1 MRATVIVNSVTPVAG
16 TLWTG
21 SLGWLEHPADNREV
35 AGSNPASSTSNNKNG
50 RRWDPFMPVVSGSN
64 AFELAEALANELGW
78 EHHPLEVR
86 RFPDSEGYVRV
97 PQESIDAIRSNPV
110 VVVATTF
117 PDSGIVEALL
127 MLESIYDVRR
137 GDMRN
142 LKGEGDQEL
151 TDSGPGIFLAVPYF
165 GYSRQDKR
173 FQQGE
178 VVSAKLLARLLT
190 RRCDGMVVLDLHAP
204 SVLEDLEVPVSFVSS
219 MPEIANHLQ
228 HHVKPDFVLS
238 PDKGAIERASHVA
251 QAIGCNF
258 SYLEK
263 TRIDAHTIEHK
274 AKDLDVDGA
283 IVAIVDDMISTG
295 GTICKASDALRRQG
309 AKAVH
314 AACTHGL
321 FTGGAITRLAN
332 HVDGVHATDSLPN
345 PRSVVSG
352 APAIARGVEDL
363 IKRVL

>member
-1 MRATVIVNSVTPVAG
+1 MNNR
-16 TLWTG
+16 LWR
-21 SLGWLEHPADNREV
+21 DNM
-35 AGSNPASSTSNNKNG
+35 A
-50 RRWDPFMPVVSGSN
+50 VVSGSN
-64 AFELAEALANELGW
+64 AAELAAALANELGW

-97 PQESIDAIRSNPV
+97 PHESIEAIRREPV
-110 VVVATTF
+110 VLVATTF

-127 MLESIYDVRR
+127 MLESIHDVRR
-137 GDMRN
+137 GDMNN
-142 LKGEGDQEL
+142 LKGEGDDNL
-151 TDSGPGIFLAVPYF
+151 GDVGPGIFLAVPYF

-204 SVLEDLEVPVSFVSS
+204 AVLEDLEVPVSFVSS
-219 MPEIANHLQ
+219 MPEIAIHLQ
-228 HHVKPDFVLS
+228 ENVQPDFVLS

-251 QAIGCNF
+251 NAIGCNF

-274 AKDLDVDGA
+274 AKDLEVDGA

-309 AKAVH
+309 AVAIH

-321 FTGGAITRLAN
+321 FTGGAITRLAE

-352 APAIARGVEDL
+352 APAIARGVQEL